1 MNYLMVQP
9 VDGENKIMIVLSN
22 VQFIEPLRNGSMI
35 HFVSGDTL
43 DVIDNTNLI
52 YNTLE
57 IMNRK

>member
-1 MNYLMVQP
+1 MVQP
-9 VDGENKIMIVLSN
+9 VDEENKIMIVLSN
-22 VQFIEPLRNGSMI
+22 VQFIEQLRNGSMI

-43 DVIDNTNLI
+43 DVTDNTNLI

>member
-22 VQFIEPLRNGSMI
+22 VQFIEPQGNGSMI

-43 DVIDNTNLI
+43 DVTDNTKLM

-57 IMNRK
+57 IMNKK

>member
-22 VQFIEPLRNGSMI
+22 VQFIEPLRNGSSI

-43 DVIDNTNLI
+43 DVTDNTGLM